1 MSGSC
6 IENETT
12 HASRW
17 YGNLVAAGIY
27 TLLLVLAIGAYLV
40 VRSVGEA
47 QQVVQT
53 ASSVV
58 EAATT
63 TDVASTA
70 AQTAATASRAP
81 RLHLL
86 THVLAT
92 LSAVIVGALYWDK
105 SSDSSDS
112 RP

>member
-58 EAATT
+58 EATT